1 MRPLTLQEVVERIN
15 KAALPPKKPRGH
27 EDRLSY
33 RPEFYLPRLTW
44 RLANFFFN
52 ARVGNAPISS

>member
-1 MRPLTLQEVVERIN
+1 MGPLTLQEVVERIN
-15 KAALPPKKPRGH
+15 KAALPPKEPRAR
-27 EDRLSY
+27 EDRQDQSH

-52 ARVGNAPISS
+52 ARAGASLS

>member
-15 KAALPPKKPRGH
+15 KAMLPPKEPRVR
-27 EDRLSY
+27 EDRQDQPH

-52 ARVGNAPISS
+52 A